1 MDSSRVFKSLLE
13 SSRVLKSLNVNGDE
27 EEEGQWRLVLA
38 LILLTPIQ
46 H

>member
-27 EEEGQWRLVLA
+27 EEGQWRLVLA